1 MSVKNDKLVPIICGA
16 IYRKEM
22 PDNTVEYATMTAV
35 VERNG
40 VRHGT
45 LQRYGYSPERVKDG
59 QNNFKDWALYA
70 EPGLVKAQAP
80 RAKSKQIREPAQA

>member
-1 MSVKNDKLVPIICGA
+1 MSVKNDKSVPIICGA

-22 PDNTVEYATMTAV
+22 PDNTVEYATMVAV
-35 VERNG
+35 INKNG
-40 VRHGT
+40 THHGI

-59 QNNFKDWALYA
+59 QTNFQGWVLYA